1 MPYVESVVA
10 TGPNSNQNDKSRLR
24 NKAFAV
30 PCPSKRYQWSWRK
43 DCLRLFPPH
52 SEPFEEESLIRTKGK
67 PQGISFSGWIQCGDQ
82 NRWKESTEQVWW
94 PCFLGHILPDCHQK
108 LWPRFTVDLLTSSD
122 QIKKISSSMPS
133 CLCSSW
139 FQMKSRWQPEL
150 AITSLP
156 PVNSTHNHISLC
168 HA

>member
-94 PCFLGHILPDCHQK
+94 PCFLGHILPGTAEWIVH
-108 LWPRFTVDLLTSSD
+108 R
-122 QIKKISSSMPS
+122 
-133 CLCSSW
+133 
-139 FQMKSRWQPEL
+139 
-150 AITSLP
+150 LP
-156 PVNSTHNHISLC
+156 PEVVAQIYSGSSHLKWSNQENFFI
-168 HA
+168 HAQLLVF